1 MRQSEFIHV
10 KILQQKNGVFWG
22 LCRGLG
28 GVLVGCWAVLGG
40 LGGVG
45 GVLGGLGEM
54 LLSGALQMLLGF
66 FVFACAGKAS
76 YLLAPEM
83 LSTNYCSFRLLL
95 HICLG

>member
-1 MRQSEFIHV
+1 MRQSEFIQV
-10 KILQQKNGVFWG
+10 KILQQKTE
-22 LCRGLG
+22 CCG
-28 GVLVGCWAVLGG
+28 GFAGVLGG
-40 LGGVG
+40 SWWGVGRSWGVLGGVG